1 MPKWKV
7 SIGIMTVEAESGN
20 WLGALG
26 QALPQVGMEMGSL
39 GRLVCAIDPDGT
51 VRARDPVTDMEI
63 LIEQVDPPEAASAGA
78 AAPPSL
84 DMPSPS
90 IGEIF
95 DAPEEAPATWD
106 DATMDRPE
114 APAPGALSD
123 RMDDLFMMTGDIAEA
138 SSMRGACETALNIL
152 TQLVPAD
159 AGAVFV
165 RTRGGD
171 SLRFTAALGPR
182 SKSLIETNIPIDQGI
197 AGFAYQFGMGI
208 IIEDVARD
216 VRHYKRVDRS
226 TGYHTRSLLAV
237 PIRTA
242 DGAALG
248 CMELLNPPR
257 RFVADDLEVARM
269 VAQSLGEYLRGAIG
283 G

>member
-63 LIEQVDPPEAASAGA
+63 LIEQLDGAAADA
-78 AAPPSL
+78 AAPPAL
-84 DMPSPS
+84 NMPTTSM
-90 IGEIF
+90 GEIF
-95 DAPEEAPATWD
+95 DAPEEAPSTWD
-106 DATMDRPE
+106 DATIDRPD
-114 APAPGALSD
+114 APAPAALSD

-138 SSMRGACETALNIL
+138 TSMRGACETALNIL

-165 RTRGGD
+165 RTRGGEA
-171 SLRFTAALGPR
+171 LRFTAASGPR
-182 SKSLIETNIPIDQGI
+182 SKSLLETNIPIDQGI

-208 IIEDVARD
+208 IIEDAAKD
-216 VRHYKRVDRS
+216 VRHYKRIDRS

-237 PIRTA
+237 PVRTA

-269 VAQSLGEYLRGAIG
+269 VAQSLGEFLRGSIG